1 MPFRGKRD
9 SRHRGSRLALKML
22 FVMPIFSPMD
32 LVSKIIGTASEQQEK
47 KPTVAVES
55 IADGALDTLSS
66 VIRVMGDE
74 SFPLEKDLDPAVFP
88 AVCMEFARH
97 VENGAAVPSF
107 DIPQSADGARE
118 WSRIRRFF
126 ADRRHAEKSFVTE
139 RLQDYRTI
147 VDDLV
152 SGLREIGQRDE
163 STESSVKE
171 SLAAIEE
178 AVERGR
184 LREIKKA
191 LSKTVRTVNETFA
204 EQKRDYEKQ
213 LKELNDRMSSM
224 RQDLVAAREEMKRDS
239 LTDAYNRG
247 AFDAAIA
254 QSLNMHFILQQPV
267 TLVLVDLDHFK
278 GVNDTHG
285 HATGDEVLRAVGD
298 CLARS
303 FIRKSDFVA
312 RYGGDEFAVILS
324 DTSARHADRLIER
337 FLQYA
342 GDIRV
347 PSVPDEALVSCSAG
361 YTEIASSDTVEEL
374 IKRADR
380 ALYEAKAAGRGRAAF
395 IAA

>member
-1 MPFRGKRD
+1 MRPY
-9 SRHRGSRLALKML
+9 
-22 FVMPIFSPMD
+22 VPIKCPMD
-32 LVSKIIGTASEQQEK
+32 LVSKIIGTASEQAEK
-47 KPTVAVES
+47 RPTVAVEA

-74 SFPLEKDLDPAVFP
+74 SFPLEKDFDPAVFP
-88 AVCMEFARH
+88 AMCMEFARH

-107 DIPQSADGARE
+107 DIPQSQDGARE
-118 WSRIRRFF
+118 WSRVRRFF

-139 RLQDYRTI
+139 RLQDYRSI

-163 STESSVKE
+163 STENSVRE
-171 SLAAIEE
+171 SLQAIEK
-178 AVERGR
+178 AVENGQ
-184 LREIKKA
+184 LRQIKKA
-191 LSKTVRTVNETFA
+191 LSRTVRQVNQTFS
-204 EQKRDYEKQ
+204 EQKREYEKQ

-267 TLVLVDLDHFK
+267 TLVMVDLDDFK
-278 GVNDTHG
+278 RVNDTFG

-324 DTSARHADRLIER
+324 DTSARHATRLIDR
-337 FLQYA
+337 FLDYA
-342 GDIRV
+342 RDIRV
-347 PSVPDEALVSCSAG
+347 ASVPDEALVACSAG

-374 IKRADR
+374 VKRADR
-380 ALYEAKAAGRGRAAF
+380 ALYEAKATGRNRSAF
-395 IAA
+395 VKA

>member
-1 MPFRGKRD
+1 MP
-9 SRHRGSRLALKML
+9 SA
-22 FVMPIFSPMD
+22 VPIFSLMD
-32 LVSKIIGTASEQQEK
+32 LVSKIIGTASEQKEK
-47 KPTVAVES
+47 QPTVAVES

-88 AVCMEFARH
+88 AVCTEFARH

-107 DIPQSADGARE
+107 DIPQSQDGARE

-139 RLQDYRTI
+139 RLQDYRSI

-163 STESSVKE
+163 TTESSVRE
-171 SLAAIEE
+171 SLSAIED

-191 LSKTVRTVNETFA
+191 LSKTVRKVNETFA
-204 EQKRDYEKQ
+204 EQKREYEKQ

-224 RQDLVAAREEMKRDS
+224 RQDLVAAREEMKRDA

-324 DTSARHADRLIER
+324 DTSARHADRLIDR
-337 FLQYA
+337 FLKYA
-342 GDIRV
+342 ADIRV

>member
-1 MPFRGKRD
+1 
-9 SRHRGSRLALKML
+9 
-22 FVMPIFSPMD
+22 MD
-32 LVSKIIGTASEQQEK
+32 LVSKIIGTASEEPQK

-88 AVCMEFARH
+88 AMCTEFARH

-118 WSRIRRFF
+118 WSRVRRFF

-139 RLQDYRTI
+139 RLQDYRSI

-163 STESSVKE
+163 STENSVRE
-171 SLAAIEE
+171 SLKAIEE

-191 LSKTVRTVNETFA
+191 LSKTVRKVNETFTD
-204 EQKRDYEKQ
+204 QKREYEKQ

-278 GVNDTHG
+278 GVNDTYG

-361 YTEIASSDTVEEL
+361 YTEIASNDTVEEL

-380 ALYEAKAAGRGRAAF
+380 ALYEAKAAGRDRAAF

>member
-1 MPFRGKRD
+1 
-9 SRHRGSRLALKML
+9 
-22 FVMPIFSPMD
+22 MD
-32 LVSKIIGTASEQQEK
+32 LVSKIIGTASERSEK

-88 AVCMEFARH
+88 AMCTEFARH

-107 DIPQSADGARE
+107 DIPQSVDGARE
-118 WSRIRRFF
+118 WSRVRRFF

-139 RLQDYRTI
+139 RLQDYRSI

-163 STESSVKE
+163 STENSVRE
-171 SLAAIEE
+171 SLKAIEE

-191 LSKTVRTVNETFA
+191 LSKTVRKVNETFT

-213 LKELNDRMSSM
+213 LKELNDRMSNM

-267 TLVLVDLDHFK
+267 TLVMVDLDNFK
-278 GVNDTHG
+278 TVNDTFG

-337 FLQYA
+337 FLEYA
-342 GDIRV
+342 SDIRV

-361 YTEIASSDTVEEL
+361 YTEIASSDTVEAL
-374 IKRADR
+374 IKRADQ
-380 ALYEAKAAGRGRAAF
+380 ALYEAKAAGRDRAAF

>member
-1 MPFRGKRD
+1 
-9 SRHRGSRLALKML
+9 
-22 FVMPIFSPMD
+22 MPIHPCMD
-32 LVSKIIGTASEQQEK
+32 LVSKII
-47 KPTVAVES
+47 KPGSDEPGERRVSVEA

-88 AVCMEFARH
+88 AMCMEFARH

-107 DIPQSADGARE
+107 DIPPSADGSRE
-118 WSRIRRFF
+118 WARVRRFF
-126 ADRRHAEKSFVTE
+126 ADRRHAERSFVTE
-139 RLQDYRTI
+139 RLQDYRSL

-163 STESSVKE
+163 STENNIRE
-171 SLAAIEE
+171 SLQSIQD
-178 AVERGR
+178 AVASGR
-184 LREIKKA
+184 LPDIKKA
-191 LSKTVRTVNETFA
+191 LSKTVRSVNETFA
-204 EQKRDYEKQ
+204 EQKRSYEKQ
-213 LKELNDRMSSM
+213 LRELNDRMSSM

-247 AFDAAIA
+247 AFDAAIE

-267 TLVLVDLDHFK
+267 TLVLVDLDNFK

-303 FIRKSDFVA
+303 FIRKNDFVA
-312 RYGGDEFAVILS
+312 RYGGDEFAVILA
-324 DTSARHADRLIER
+324 DTPARHAGRLIER
-337 FLQYA
+337 FLDYA
-342 GDIRV
+342 RDIRV
-347 PSVPDEALVSCSAG
+347 PSAPEQRLVSCSAG
-361 YTEIASSDTVEEL
+361 YTEIDSGDTVESL

-380 ALYEAKAAGRGRAAF
+380 ALYDAKSAGRDRSAYLAA
-395 IAA
+395 

>member
-1 MPFRGKRD
+1 MPV
-9 SRHRGSRLALKML
+9 S
-22 FVMPIFSPMD
+22 VPIFSPMD
-32 LVSKIIGTASEQQEK
+32 LVSKIIGTASEEPRK
-47 KPTVAVES
+47 TPTVAVES

-88 AVCMEFARH
+88 AMCTEFARH

-107 DIPQSADGARE
+107 DIPQSTDGARE

-139 RLQDYRTI
+139 RLQDYRSI

-163 STESSVKE
+163 ATENSVRE

-191 LSKTVRTVNETFA
+191 LSKTVRKVNETFA
-204 EQKRDYEKQ
+204 EQKREYETQ
-213 LKELNDRMSSM
+213 LAELNDRMSSM

-278 GVNDTHG
+278 GVNDTYG

-342 GDIRV
+342 SDIRV

-361 YTEIASSDTVEEL
+361 YTEIVSNDTVEEL

-380 ALYEAKAAGRGRAAF
+380 ALYEAKAAGRDRAAF

>member
-1 MPFRGKRD
+1 MRPY
-9 SRHRGSRLALKML
+9 
-22 FVMPIFSPMD
+22 VPIKCPMD
-32 LVSKIIGTASEQQEK
+32 LVSKIIGTASEQAEK
-47 KPTVAVES
+47 RPTVAVEA

-88 AVCMEFARH
+88 AMCMEFARH

-107 DIPQSADGARE
+107 DIPQSQDGARE
-118 WSRIRRFF
+118 WSRVRRFF

-139 RLQDYRTI
+139 RLQDYRSI

-163 STESSVKE
+163 STENSVRE
-171 SLAAIEE
+171 SLQAIEK
-178 AVERGR
+178 AVENGQ
-184 LREIKKA
+184 LRQIKKA
-191 LSKTVRTVNETFA
+191 LSRTVRQVNQTFS
-204 EQKRDYEKQ
+204 EQKREYEKQ

-267 TLVLVDLDHFK
+267 TLVMVDLDDFK
-278 GVNDTHG
+278 RVNDTFG

-324 DTSARHADRLIER
+324 DTSARHATRLIDR
-337 FLQYA
+337 FLDYA
-342 GDIRV
+342 RDIRV
-347 PSVPDEALVSCSAG
+347 ASVPDEALVACSAG

-374 IKRADR
+374 VKRADR
-380 ALYEAKAAGRGRAAF
+380 ALYEAKATGRNRSAF
-395 IAA
+395 VKA